1 MFKRD
6 VLPLDEVLKKL
17 LREEGLEMPL
27 LQKRLVD
34 AWEVV
39 TGNVVSRYTAEKYI
53 RNQTLFVKIT
63 NPALRQDLSMMRTQL
78 VKRLNEQVGSFV
90 ISDIKI
96 FRTIQRKLR
105 ISNTVAI
112 TTDQTT
118 IVVVRVGHVLVD
130 VVIAQHHIR
139 QFTVLIRHHDRH

>member
-39 TGNVVSRYTAEKYI
+39 TGNVVSIYTAEKYI

-90 ISDIKI
+90 ISDIRI
-96 FRTIQRKLR
+96 F
-105 ISNTVAI
+105 
-112 TTDQTT
+112 
-118 IVVVRVGHVLVD
+118 
-130 VVIAQHHIR
+130 
-139 QFTVLIRHHDRH
+139 

>member
-17 LREEGLEMPL
+17 LREEGLEVPL

-78 VKRLNEQVGSFV
+78 VKRLNEHVGSFV

-96 FRTIQRKLR
+96 F
-105 ISNTVAI
+105 
-112 TTDQTT
+112 
-118 IVVVRVGHVLVD
+118 
-130 VVIAQHHIR
+130 
-139 QFTVLIRHHDRH
+139 

>member
-17 LREEGLEMPL
+17 LREEGLEVPL

-34 AWEVV
+34 SWEVV
-39 TGNVVSRYTAEKYI
+39 TGNVVARYTAEKFI

-63 NPALRQDLSMMRTQL
+63 NPALRQDLSMMRAQL

-90 ISDIKI
+90 ISDIRI
-96 FRTIQRKLR
+96 F
-105 ISNTVAI
+105 
-112 TTDQTT
+112 
-118 IVVVRVGHVLVD
+118 
-130 VVIAQHHIR
+130 
-139 QFTVLIRHHDRH
+139 

>member
-27 LQKRLVD
+27 LQMRLVD

-90 ISDIKI
+90 ISDIRI
-96 FRTIQRKLR
+96 F
-105 ISNTVAI
+105 
-112 TTDQTT
+112 
-118 IVVVRVGHVLVD
+118 
-130 VVIAQHHIR
+130 
-139 QFTVLIRHHDRH
+139 

>member
-6 VLPLDEVLKKL
+6 VLPLDDVLKKL
-17 LREEGLEMPL
+17 LREEGLELPL

-96 FRTIQRKLR
+96 F
-105 ISNTVAI
+105 
-112 TTDQTT
+112 
-118 IVVVRVGHVLVD
+118 
-130 VVIAQHHIR
+130 
-139 QFTVLIRHHDRH
+139 

>member
-17 LREEGLEMPL
+17 LREEGLEVPL

-34 AWEVV
+34 SWEVV
-39 TGNVVSRYTAEKYI
+39 TGNVVARYTAEKFI

-63 NPALRQDLSMMRTQL
+63 NPALRQDLSMMRAQL
-78 VKRLNEQVGSFV
+78 VKRLNEQVGSFF

-96 FRTIQRKLR
+96 F
-105 ISNTVAI
+105 
-112 TTDQTT
+112 
-118 IVVVRVGHVLVD
+118 
-130 VVIAQHHIR
+130 
-139 QFTVLIRHHDRH
+139 

>member
-17 LREEGLEMPL
+17 LREEGLEVPL

-34 AWEVV
+34 SWEVV
-39 TGNVVSRYTAEKYI
+39 TGNVVARYTAEKFI

-78 VKRLNEQVGSFV
+78 VKRLNGQVGSFV
-90 ISDIKI
+90 ISDIRI
-96 FRTIQRKLR
+96 F
-105 ISNTVAI
+105 
-112 TTDQTT
+112 
-118 IVVVRVGHVLVD
+118 
-130 VVIAQHHIR
+130 
-139 QFTVLIRHHDRH
+139 

>member
-6 VLPLDEVLKKL
+6 VLPLDEVLRKF
-17 LREEGLEMPL
+17 LREEGLEVPL

-90 ISDIKI
+90 ISDIRI
-96 FRTIQRKLR
+96 F
-105 ISNTVAI
+105 
-112 TTDQTT
+112 
-118 IVVVRVGHVLVD
+118 
-130 VVIAQHHIR
+130 
-139 QFTVLIRHHDRH
+139 